1 MDTQLLS
8 ARICDALRLRDT
20 TDMFKS
26 VGFLSE
32 SERDFVSLLGE
43 LSGEKYAFWG
53 GYEDAQRVFFIAL
66 PNWCDDIAQTGIV
79 QGITFTYR
87 ECDRLTHRDFLGTL
101 MALGITRECVG
112 DILCEEG
119 RTVVFVA
126 DSVADYVISQI
137 DKVGGVGVCAQGGF
151 SLPLPQTSVLKE
163 GSATIASLRL
173 DSVVAALL
181 CTSREKAKEII
192 LDKRVSVNGA
202 VIDKITYE
210 PNNTAKISVRGVGR
224 FILSE
229 TSTVT
234 KKGRIILKYL
244 KYV

>member
-1 MDTQLLS
+1 MDAQILS
-8 ARICDALRLRDT
+8 ARISDALRLRDT

-32 SERDFVSLLGE
+32 SERDYVSLLGE
-43 LSGEKYAFWG
+43 LKYEKFAFWG

-66 PNWCDDIAQTGIV
+66 PQWCDDVTHTAVV
-79 QGITFTYR
+79 QGVTFTYR
-87 ECDRLTHRDFLGTL
+87 KCDSLTHRDFLGTL

-126 DSVADYVISQI
+126 DSIAEYVITQI
-137 DKVGGVGVCAQGGF
+137 DKVGGIGVSVQSGF
-151 SLPLPQTSVLKE
+151 TLPLPQTSVLKE
-163 GSATIASLRL
+163 ESATIASLRL
-173 DSVVAALL
+173 DSVIAALL
-181 CTSREKAKEII
+181 CTSREKAKVII
-192 LDKRVSVNGA
+192 NDKRVSVNGA
-202 VIDKITYE
+202 VVEKVTYE
-210 PNNTAKISVRGVGR
+210 PENTAKISVRGVGR

-229 TSTVT
+229 ASTLT
-234 KKGRIILKYL
+234 KKGRIVLKYF

>member
-1 MDTQLLS
+1 MDAQILS
-8 ARICDALRLRDT
+8 ARISDALRLRDT

-32 SERDFVSLLGE
+32 SERDYVSLLGE
-43 LSGEKYAFWG
+43 LKYEKFAFWG

-66 PNWCDDIAQTGIV
+66 PQWCDDVTHTAVV
-79 QGITFTYR
+79 QGVTFTYR
-87 ECDRLTHRDFLGTL
+87 KCDSLTHRDFLGTL

-126 DSVADYVISQI
+126 DSIAEYVITQI
-137 DKVGGVGVCAQGGF
+137 DKVGGIGVSVQSGF
-151 SLPLPQTSVLKE
+151 TLPLPQTSVLKE
-163 GSATIASLRL
+163 ESATIASLRL
-173 DSVVAALL
+173 DSVIAALL

-192 LDKRVSVNGA
+192 NDKRVSVNGA
-202 VIDKITYE
+202 VVEKVTYE
-210 PNNTAKISVRGVGR
+210 PENTAKISVRGVGR

-229 TSTVT
+229 ASTLT
-234 KKGRIILKYL
+234 KKGRIVLKYF